1 MIDNSTIQ
9 FIKEHEKDDVRKLAL
24 QASRY
29 PDRDMPFIIQQ
40 IAGRQISKDKLP
52 TWYDNENIIYPV
64 HLSLEQCSSE
74 KTAIYK
80 ASLCQGKSFIDLTG
94 GLGVDFSFMSQQFDE
109 AIYVEQ
115 NIDLIELASHNM
127 QALGLKNISI
137 VNDNAESYLS
147 NANSFDTIYLD
158 PARRNTHGQK
168 TVLIEDCT
176 PNLREIG
183 ETLFEKGEQV
193 IIKLSPMLDISLALK
208 SLSEINQVHIVS
220 VNNECKELLFVKDK
234 AKADYINFKCIN
246 ILNNQTQIYSFEKE
260 GENETII
267 AYTNKI
273 EKYLYEPNPSVLKAG
288 AYKSIARDFSINK
301 LHQSSHLYTS
311 DELVENFSGRKFEI
325 ISSFEFNKK
334 ELKQNLSKIDK
345 ANITVRNFPLS
356 VAEIRKKTN
365 IKEGGEIYIFA
376 TTLSNEK
383 RVFIVC
389 KKI

>member
-52 TWYDNENIIYPV
+52 TWYANEKIVYPV

-80 ASLCQGKSFIDLTG
+80 ASLCKGKSFIDLTG

-137 VNDNAESYLS
+137 VNDNAENYLS
-147 NANSFDTIYLD
+147 NANPFDTIYLD

-234 AKADYINFKCIN
+234 AKADYINFKCVN
-246 ILNNQTQIYSFEKE
+246 ILNNETQIYSFEKE
-260 GENETII
+260 RENDIII

-273 EKYLYEPNPSVLKAG
+273 DKYLYEPNPSVLKAG
-288 AYKSIARDFSINK
+288 AYKSIACDFSINK

-311 DELVENFSGRKFEI
+311 DELVENFPGRKFEI